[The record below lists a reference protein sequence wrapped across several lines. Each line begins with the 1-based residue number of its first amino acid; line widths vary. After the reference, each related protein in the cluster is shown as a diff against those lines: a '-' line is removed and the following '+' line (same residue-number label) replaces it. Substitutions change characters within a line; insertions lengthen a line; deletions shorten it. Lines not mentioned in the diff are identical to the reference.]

1 SFDEPDENNG
11 LAHFLEHIIFM
22 GSKKFP
28 DENSYT
34 DYITLSGGDTNAYT
48 STSKTFFYHTI
59 SNDCF
64 EKSID

>member
-1 SFDEPDENNG
+1 SFDEPDNNNG

-28 DENSYT
+28 DENSYM

-48 STSKTFFYHTI
+48 IDCYTYFYHTI